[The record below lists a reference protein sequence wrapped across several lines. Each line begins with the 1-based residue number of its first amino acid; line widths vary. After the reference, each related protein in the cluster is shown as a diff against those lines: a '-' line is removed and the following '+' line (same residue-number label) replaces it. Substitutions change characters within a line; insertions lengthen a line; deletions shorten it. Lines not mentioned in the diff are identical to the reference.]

1 MSSTAILGCM
11 WGDEAKAKIV
21 DVLGANADIVV
32 RFQGG
37 SNAGHTIIIDND
49 KYILHMVPSGIVNP
63 KIICV
68 IAPGVVLNPF
78 EMIDEMQGLKER
90 GVDFSNRLLIDPR
103 ANLVLD
109 LHKDLDCKSEQ
120 GTNGNKIGTTKRGIG
135 PAYAD
140 AVARTGLKIYHLYD
154 EVTLKSMLIQI
165 YQSHDRNLTET
176 ELKEIVEELQ
186 VAAEYLKPYVKQT
199 PYYLN
204 EQIKAGKE
212 IIFEGAQGSLLDI
225 TYGSYPYVTSS
236 HTVSGGISI
245 GCGVPPNKINK
256 IIGVYKSYFT
266 RVGEGPFPTEL
277 LDKTGDQIRT
287 QGHEFG
293 STTGRPR
300 RCGWFDAVA
309 SGYTA
314 MLNGVD
320 EMALTLLDVLTGV
333 GDVKICTGYK
343 YKDEIIKEFPAEVR
357 ILAEVEPVYEEM
369 PGWEE
374 DISSL
379 TEFDALPQNA
389 KNYIKR
395 IEELLGIPA
404 TIISVGPDRKQT
416 IFR

>member
-1 MSSTAILGCM
+1 MSSVAILGCM

-49 KYILHMVPSGIVNP
+49 KFVLHMVPSGIVNP

-78 EMIDEMQGLKER
+78 EMIDEMKGLEER
-90 GVDFSNRLLIDPR
+90 GVSFKDRLLIDPR
-103 ANLVLD
+103 ANLVLN
-109 LHKDLDCKSEQ
+109 LHKDLDCKFEQ
-120 GTNGNKIGTTKRGIG
+120 GDTGNKIGTTKRGIG
-135 PAYAD
+135 PAYSD
-140 AVARTGLKIYHLYD
+140 AIARTGLKIYHLYD
-154 EVTLKSMLIQI
+154 EVTLRTMLEQI
-165 YQSHDRNLTET
+165 YLSHNRTIAGS
-176 ELKEIVEELQ
+176 ELDTVVNELLE
-186 VAAEYLKPYVKQT
+186 AAVYLKPYVKQT

-204 EQIKAGKE
+204 EQLKTGKKL
-212 IIFEGAQGSLLDI
+212 IFEGAQGSLLDI

-236 HTVSGGISI
+236 HTISGGISI
-245 GCGVPPNKINK
+245 GCGVPPNKIDK

-277 LDKTGDQIRT
+277 LDKTGEQIRV

-300 RCGWFDAVA
+300 RCGWFDSVA
-309 SGYTA
+309 AGYTA

-320 EMALTLLDVLTGV
+320 EIALTLLDVLTGV

-343 YKDEIIKEFPAEVR
+343 YMDEIITEFPSEVR
-357 ILAEVEPVYEEM
+357 VLAEIEPVYEVL
-369 PGWEE
+369 PGWDE

-379 TEFDALPQNA
+379 TDFEALPANA
-389 KNYIKR
+389 KRYISR
-395 IEELLGIPA
+395 IEELLGVPA
-404 TIISVGPDRKQT
+404 TLISVGPDRKQT